1 MKQFFEFLPV
11 GAFFITYVVTRDIFN
26 STAVLMGALLV
37 QVVFE
42 YAVYKQVEKKT
53 QIIFAVAVIFGG
65 ATLLFRD
72 ETFIL
77 WKPTI
82 VNWLFSVI
90 LVVTMLV
97 AKRNLIELALGSQ
110 LKLPE
115 GIWRNLNYGWSA
127 GFFIAGVL
135 NLIVAYGFSLDFW
148 VTYKLIGGFA
158 ITLFYIFMTF
168 YYLYVT
174 GHLQQLQQP
183 DETDTSTPADRPAE
197 GQTPDP

>member
-11 GAFFITYVVTRDIFN
+11 GAFFITYVVSRDIFI
-26 STAVLMGALLV
+26 STAVLMCALFA

-42 YAVYKQVEKKT
+42 AVVYRHVEKKT
-53 QIIFAVAVIFGG
+53 QIIFAVAIIFGG

-90 LVVTMLV
+90 LLGAYYVTR
-97 AKRNLIELALGSQ
+97 RNLLEVALGGQ
-110 LKLPE
+110 LRLPPTV
-115 GIWRNLNYGWSA
+115 WRNLNYGWA
-127 GFFIAGVL
+127 TGFFVAGLL

-148 VTYKLIGGFA
+148 VTYKLVGGFA
-158 ITLFYIFMTF
+158 ITLFYIFITF
-168 YYLYVT
+168 YYLHVT
-174 GHLQQLQQP
+174 GHLAQLREQAEEKP
-183 DETDTSTPADRPAE
+183 DAPAAE
-197 GQTPDP
+197 SRAPDP